1 MQNLNEYNG
10 IKLGDYVV
18 GVQINYPL
26 LLTKIDD
33 FGNGYP
39 IFECE
44 NNDRLRYYARYC
56 SKWTPSKDEYCF
68 FFDNEN
74 VTPLV
79 ATFLAQAE
87 NGKFLANIPDGKGT
101 LTLGEFT
108 YCIPFDKN
116 RKTSQY

>member
-1 MQNLNEYNG
+1 MKLQNLNEYNG

-44 NNDRLRYYARYC
+44 NNDRLI
-56 SKWTPSKDEYCF
+56 
-68 FFDNEN
+68 
-74 VTPLV
+74 L
-79 ATFLAQAE
+79 FLE
-87 NGKFLANIPDGKGT
+87 LYGVLYF
-101 LTLGEFT
+101 
-108 YCIPFDKN
+108 
-116 RKTSQY
+116 SM

>member
-10 IKLGDYVV
+10 IKLGDHIV
-18 GVQINYPL
+18 GYQINSPL

-44 NNDRLRYYARYC
+44 NNDKLRYYARYC
-56 SKWTPSKDEYCF
+56 SKWKPKKDEYCF
-68 FFDNEN
+68 FYDVEN

-79 ATFLAQAE
+79 AKFVEQLENGNFLAR
-87 NGKFLANIPDGKGT
+87 ISDGKGS
-101 LTLGEFT
+101 LCLSE
-108 YCIPFDKN
+108 
-116 RKTSQY
+116 